1 MADLVLGLAKSAVE
15 GTLTMARSAIEEEEK
30 LQKSVQRDLMLISD
44 EFEMMH
50 SFLSDTKESVTGD
63 MTRTLVRQVRNTAL
77 DVEDCIES
85 VVHLDNSS
93 NWWRRL
99 LPSCVPASA
108 PAASLD
114 SAVADLELL
123 KARVEAMGQRNMRY
137 GLSSSSSSRPAE
149 TTKLAEARETLQLDI
164 LAEARYPLNKKTSP
178 KDLAEMI
185 SRKADDGLVPQLQQ
199 LQVISVW
206 GTRGDLGTRSI
217 VKKAYD
223 DPAIGKDFVCRA
235 WVRLPHPFN
244 LLEFIRSLLVQFYT
258 SLGSTTADLLNP
270 AEVMVTMEGMLVE
283 EFMKQ
288 VNNRRYLI
296 VLELEDVSMLVDW
309 EDVRAFLPDK
319 GNGSCV
325 VVHTQQLEIA
335 SLCVGHCQRVLEL
348 ERLSDDHS
356 ICAFINDESNKDDQE
371 TAKIESAREWLQG
384 FQHVGRQTNFWGL
397 KSKITRGTVRCIPV
411 CGIAG
416 VGKTSLVKQV
426 YCTMVIEREPFQKFG
441 WVDVMP
447 SPFNLKELCR
457 NLLLD
462 LYSGSLQ
469 HASMLRIRDPVQECH
484 GLLQQHRCLIVINDL
499 KSTEEWDAIKADLLA
514 GHNHQS
520 VIVVIAHEESVARY
534 CDSEHWWHVEGLEI
548 EEALDLFQKTVSK
561 KIAPSELSR
570 DVIEEATHVLHMCG
584 GLPRVI
590 IAVADFLAGTGRL
603 NDEECWSN
611 MIDLFMED
619 LEQHPAFGSLRSLFD
634 WVRSY
639 FRSCPDFLKPC
650 VFYLSIFPLNNLIRR
665 RRLLRRWVAEG
676 YARDDEDSSAEEK
689 AEEFVFKLFLLSMIQ
704 VPGQRVLTNYMKM
717 PLCHANGFLRE
728 YIVSRSMEDNL
739 VFTLEGHCSV
749 SSSQRTGR
757 HLAVDSSWDRDRVLF
772 RSIDFSRL
780 RSLTVFG
787 RWEPFF
793 VSDKMGLLRVL
804 DLEDAAGLTDDDV
817 GRMVKLL
824 PRLKFLSLRR
834 CEKVTCLPESLGGMR
849 YLQTLDVRY
858 TSVATLPT
866 SITKLHR
873 LQYLRAGANVPD
885 DSVHDDDHLAAAVES
900 QPPPSEES
908 AALPEAIPLL
918 SSSSSSSPST
928 SEPPDGAGAA
938 NNNKTLVSW
947 FGTGCSE
954 LWTRC
959 RQRRLAESPN
969 GGVRAPRGIGQLM
982 ALHTLGVIDV
992 SVAKGR
998 EILEELRNLT
1008 RLRKLGV
1015 SGVNHGNCRELC
1027 SSISGLAQLESLSV
1041 RLDKG
1046 SRGCLDGF
1054 SSPPEYLDLKS
1065 LKLHGDAEDEL
1076 PAWTDQLDGLN
1087 KLTLQMAMV
1096 TQQGMDVLAGLPE
1109 LRSLRLRFEEFQNG
1123 ELLFSEGFDKLEV
1136 LEISCNS
1143 RLEAVTFHPGV
1154 MESLE
1159 LLKLRCCN
1167 RNGSSTTTTRFS
1179 GLEVL
1184 TALNEVWLSGSYGNQ
1199 LEEHLKTQLEAHPR
1213 KNTGGATLILSNP

>member
-15 GTLTMARSAIEEEEK
+15 GTLTMARSAVEEEEK
-30 LQKSVQRDLMLISD
+30 LQKSVQRDLMLVSD

-50 SFLSDTKESVTGD
+50 SFLSATKESVTGD

-108 PAASLD
+108 AAASLD

-137 GLSSSSSSRPAE
+137 GLGSSSSSRPAE
-149 TTKLAEARETLQLDI
+149 TTKLAEARATPQLDI
-164 LAEARYPLNKKTSP
+164 LAEARNALNKKTSP

-185 SRKADDGLVPQLQQ
+185 SRKADDGLVAPQLQQ

-206 GTRGDLGTRSI
+206 GTRGGLGTTSV

-223 DPAIGKDFVCRA
+223 DPEIGKDFVCRA
-235 WVRLPHPFN
+235 WVRLPYPFN
-244 LLEFIRSLLVQFYT
+244 LPEFIRSLLVQFYT
-258 SLGSTTADLLNP
+258 NLGSTTADLILKP
-270 AEVMVTMEGMLVE
+270 AEVMVATEGILIE
-283 EFMKQ
+283 EFMNQ
-288 VNNRRYLI
+288 VNNRRYL
-296 VLELEDVSMLVDW
+296 VVLEDVSMLVDW
-309 EDVRAFLPDK
+309 EAVRVFLPDK

-356 ICAFINDESNKDDQE
+356 ICAFFNDESNKDDQE

-384 FQHVGRQTNFWGL
+384 FQRVGRQTNFWGL
-397 KSKITRGTVRCIPV
+397 KSKITLGTVRCIPV

-426 YCTMVIEREPFQKFG
+426 YCEMVIEREPFQKFG
-441 WVDVMP
+441 WVDVLP
-447 SPFNLKELCR
+447 SPFNLNELCR

-469 HASMLRIRDPVQECH
+469 HASMLRIRDPVQECR
-484 GLLQQHRCLIVINDL
+484 GLLQQHRCLIVINGL

-520 VIVVIAHEESVARY
+520 LIMVIAHEESVARY
-534 CDSEHWWHVEGLEI
+534 CDSENWWHVEGLEI
-548 EEALDLFQKTVSK
+548 EEALDLFKTTASK
-561 KIAPSELSR
+561 KIAPSVLSR
-570 DVIEEATHVLHMCG
+570 DVIEDDVIEEAKHVLHMCG

-590 IAVADFLAGTGRL
+590 IAVADFMAGTGSL

-611 MIDLFMED
+611 MRDLFMED

-650 VFYLSIFPLNNLIRR
+650 VFYLSIFPLNHRIRR
-665 RRLLRRWVAEG
+665 RRLVRRWVAEG
-676 YARDDEDSSAEEK
+676 YARDDEDRSAEES

-728 YIVSRSMEDNL
+728 YMVSRSMEDNL
-739 VFTLEGHCSV
+739 VFALDGHCSV
-749 SSSQRTGR
+749 SSQRTGR
-757 HLAVDSSWDRDRVLF
+757 HLTVGRSWDRDRVVF

-804 DLEDAAGLTDDDV
+804 DLEDAAGVTDEDV

-824 PRLKFLSLRR
+824 PRLKFLSLRG
-834 CEKVTCLPESLGGMR
+834 CEAVTCLPESLGGMR

-858 TSVATLPT
+858 TSVATLPR

-873 LQYLRAGANVPD
+873 LQYLRAGTNVPVLVPD
-885 DSVHDDDHLAAAVES
+885 DYDVRDDDHLAAAVES
-900 QPPPSEES
+900 QPAAIPSLSSTSSS
-908 AALPEAIPLL
+908 AAA
-918 SSSSSSSPST
+918 SSPST
-928 SEPPDGAGAA
+928 SEPPASAGA
-938 NNNKTLVSW
+938 VSR
-947 FGTGCSE
+947 FGCSE
-954 LWTRC
+954 LWTCC
-959 RQRRLAESPN
+959 RQRRLAGSPN
-969 GGVRAPRGIGQLM
+969 GGVWAPRGIGQLM

-992 SVAKGR
+992 SVASGR
-998 EILEELRNLT
+998 EILKELRNLT
-1008 RLRKLGV
+1008 QLCKLGV

-1027 SSISGLAQLESLSV
+1027 SAISGHAQLESLSV

-1046 SRGCLDGF
+1046 SRGCLNGV
-1054 SSPPEYLDLKS
+1054 SSPPEYLDS

-1076 PAWTDQLDGLN
+1076 PAWTDQLDGLR

-1096 TQQGMDVLAGLPE
+1096 TQKGMDVLARLPE
-1109 LRSLRLRFEEFQNG
+1109 LSSLRLRFEEFQNG
-1123 ELLFSEGFDKLEV
+1123 ELRFSEGFDELDV
-1136 LEISCNS
+1136 LEIYCNS
-1143 RLEAVTFHPGV
+1143 RLEAISFGPGV
-1154 MESLE
+1154 MKSLE
-1159 LLKLRCCN
+1159 LLKIRCC
-1167 RNGSSTTTTRFS
+1167 RGSSSSTTRFS
-1179 GLEVL
+1179 GLEEL
-1184 TALNEVWLSGSYGNQ
+1184 TALNEVWLSGSYGDER
-1199 LEEHLKTQLEAHPR
+1199 EEHLKSKLEVHPR
-1213 KNTGGATLILSNP
+1213 RITGGATLILNPDGTF